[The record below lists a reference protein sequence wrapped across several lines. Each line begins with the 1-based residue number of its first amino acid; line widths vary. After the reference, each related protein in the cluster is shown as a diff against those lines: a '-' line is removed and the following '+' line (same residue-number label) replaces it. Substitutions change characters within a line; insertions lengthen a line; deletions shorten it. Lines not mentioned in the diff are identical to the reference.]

1 MPEARDDWADISAT
15 SGSYTERR
23 ADPEHPLDFFR
34 ARSDRGNY
42 ILLLKVD
49 DMPEVG
55 NLPALSGLDFRHVR
69 HEDRADELVLE
80 LRDAEQFSIFRA
92 LVSDVMNA
100 TGDMTAGENPSGA
113 LRVIHRIDRWQKLLK
128 RRHEKILSRQAIIGL
143 FGELHFMRHR
153 VWPRIGAAAAIA
165 CWRGPYGDE
174 QDFAIHGWI
183 IETKAQLSTAD
194 QVLKISSE
202 AQLDTDSGP
211 IVLCHQ
217 SFASSP
223 SASGDAISLNDL
235 VDRVR
240 TDLASEAPGSLD
252 LFEAGLVNAEYDH
265 RPEYDQECWEPV
277 TLSIFEI
284 EDGFPRLVPSSMASG
299 IRRVSY
305 QIVPAACADFRR
317 EPGWLD
323 REVLGA

>member
-42 ILLLKVD
+42 ILLLKVEN
-49 DMPEVG
+49 MPEVG
-55 NLPALSGLDFRHVR
+55 NLPALSGLDFRHAR
-69 HEDRADELVLE
+69 HEDRADELILE

-100 TGDMTAGENPSGA
+100 TTDMAVGENSSGA
-113 LRVIHRIDRWQKLLK
+113 MRVVHRIDRWQKLLK
-128 RRHEKILSRQAIIGL
+128 RRQEKILSRPAIIGL

-165 CWRGPYGDE
+165 SWRGPYGDE
-174 QDFAIHGWI
+174 QDFAVHGWI
-183 IETKAQLSTAD
+183 IETKSQLSTAD

-202 AQLDTDSGP
+202 AQLDIESGP

-223 SASGDAISLNDL
+223 ASSGNALSLNGMVDQVRSDL
-235 VDRVR
+235 E
-240 TDLASEAPGSLD
+240 TEAPSSLD
-252 LFEAGLVNAEYDH
+252 LFEAGLINAEYDH
-265 RPEYDQECWEPV
+265 RPEYDREFWEPV
-277 TLSIFEI
+277 MLSIFEI
-284 EDGFPRLVPSSMASG
+284 EERFPRLVPSSMASG

-305 QIVPAACADFRR
+305 QIVPAACTDFRR
-317 EPGWLD
+317 EPSWLD